1 MLYLIVP
8 DSTPKLVLV
17 EVGSLKYTY
26 QTSLIG
32 MWLCRSRPRLL
43 NIIAAS
49 ASHQGLCFPTRL
61 DLYPSNNTLYIEQ
74 HPILLM
80 SSETKIINLVLL
92 EGK

>member
-1 MLYLIVP
+1 M
-8 DSTPKLVLV
+8 
-17 EVGSLKYTY
+17 Y

-32 MWLCRSRPRLL
+32 MWLCMSRPRLL
-43 NIIAAS
+43 NIIVASVS
-49 ASHQGLCFPTRL
+49 ASHQGLCFPTKL
-61 DLYPSNNTLYIEQ
+61 DLYPSNNTLYKEQ